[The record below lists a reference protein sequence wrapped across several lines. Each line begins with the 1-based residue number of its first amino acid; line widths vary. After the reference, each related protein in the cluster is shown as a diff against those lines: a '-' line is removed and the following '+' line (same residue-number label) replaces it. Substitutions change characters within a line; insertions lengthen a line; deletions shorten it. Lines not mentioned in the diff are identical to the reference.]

1 VGGEVLMA
9 IDSQSVTGIQELRS
23 MLSRLEPGQEVSL
36 SIPRDEKAIE
46 VPVTLG
52 QQDSV
57 LIPWLRWSSQ
67 GFNQL

>member
-1 VGGEVLMA
+1 
-9 IDSQSVTGIQELRS
+9 